1 MADYADNALSTSRQE
16 RSAPWKRRASSDSS
30 VDSPEIPRATTD
42 ATPAAVAPDADAGIA
57 ARDALVAASAA
68 ISAANADA
76 NSSAH
81 AAEHAVAHSAAHSTA
96 HSADPAQADPDA
108 PVRQGTLSGFEM
120 PEHDAASDDE
130 TNGMWTRRA
139 ARTKNASAPLNPDAA
154 HAPESGDTE
163 PQRVEPTLFATSTE
177 SPQFAKAVETPT
189 PASRIDTPRAAPADP
204 LRLAAGSARRITWTL
219 AAATAALIATLGF
232 GIAQSMRFDSFAN
245 ESRAETA
252 RLEQLVL
259 SQQSALDGLTQRLA
273 AQQAAQAAQAAAAA
287 PAAPAAEEA
296 PAPARPRPARA
307 KPAAEPAPKHRAA
320 ARAATAAHPAHA
332 HHAQKPAH

>member
-30 VDSPEIPRATTD
+30 VDSPEIPDAATG

-81 AAEHAVAHSAAHSTA
+81 AAEHAVANSAAHF
-96 HSADPAQADPDA
+96 ADTAQADPDA

-130 TNGMWTRRA
+130 TSGMWTRRA
-139 ARTKNASAPLNPDAA
+139 ARTKNAGAPLNPDAA

-177 SPQFAKAVETPT
+177 SPQFAKAVETPA
-189 PASRIDTPRAAPADP
+189 PASRIDPPRAAPADP

-273 AQQAAQAAQAAAAA
+273 AQQAAQAAQTAA
-287 PAAPAAEEA
+287 AAPAAEEA
-296 PAPARPRPARA
+296 PVAPRPRAARA
-307 KPAAEPAPKHRAA
+307 KAAAEPAPKHRAA
-320 ARAATAAHPAHA
+320 RPAAAAHPAHA
-332 HHAQKPAH
+332 HRAQKPAH